1 MIIDVFVLLLV
12 VLAIYKGYSKGFV
25 IAIFSVIALVVGIA
39 AAMKLSVVVANYLQ
53 DHASLSGKWL
63 PVLSFLIV
71 FVAVVLLVRLG
82 ATFIEKT
89 LKLALMGWLN
99 RIAGMLLY
107 MFVYLLL
114 LSVLL
119 FYAQQIHVVDA
130 ETFQASKTWVYIR
143 PLGPWAI
150 EGLGKLIPWF
160 RDMFAALQEFFGNI
174 SGKV

>member
-1 MIIDVFVLLLV
+1 MIIDVFALLLV

-53 DHASLSGKWL
+53 EHASLSGKWL

-82 ATFIEKT
+82 ASLIEKT

-107 MFVYLLL
+107 LFVYMLL

-119 FYAQQIHVVDA
+119 FYAQQIHLLGA
-130 ETFQASKTWVYIR
+130 ETFQASKTWTYIR

-160 RDMFAALQEFFGNI
+160 RDMFAALQEFFANI
-174 SGKV
+174 SRKV

>member
-1 MIIDVFVLLLV
+1 MIIDVFVLLLLV
-12 VLAIYKGYSKGFV
+12 MAIYKGYSKGFV
-25 IAIFSVIALVVGIA
+25 IAVFSVIALVVGIA

-71 FVAVVLLVRLG
+71 FVSVVLLVRLG
-82 ATFIEKT
+82 ANFIEKT

-107 MFVYLLL
+107 LFVYLLL

-119 FYAQQIHVVDA
+119 FYTQQLHLLDP
-130 ETFQASKTWVYIR
+130 ETFQASKTWTYIR

-150 EGLGKLIPWF
+150 EGLGMLIPWF
-160 RDMFAALQEFFGNI
+160 RDMFAALQEFFANI
-174 SGKV
+174 SRKV

>member
-53 DHASLSGKWL
+53 NHASLSGKWL

-82 ATFIEKT
+82 ASFIEKT

-107 MFVYLLL
+107 LFVYLLL

-119 FYAQQIHVVDA
+119 FYAQQLHLLTP
-130 ETFQASKTWVYIR
+130 ETFQASKTWTYIR

-160 RDMFAALQEFFGNI
+160 RDMFAALQEFFANI
-174 SGKV
+174 SRKV

>member
-1 MIIDVFVLLLV
+1 MIIDIFFLLLL

-25 IAIFSVIALVVGIA
+25 IAIFSVIALIAGIA

-53 DHASLSGKWL
+53 NHSSLSGKWL
-63 PVLSFLIV
+63 PLLSFILV
-71 FVAVVLLVRLG
+71 FIAVVLLVRLG

-99 RIAGMLLY
+99 RIVGMLLY
-107 MFVYLLL
+107 MFVYLIV

-119 FYAQQIHVVDA
+119 FYAEQLHILGT
-130 ETFQASKTWVYIR
+130 EIFQKSKTWPYIR
-143 PLGPWAI
+143 PFGPWAI

-160 RDMFAALQEFFGNI
+160 RDMFTALQEFFENI
-174 SGKV
+174 SHKV